1 MAWATIPRFPDYLI
15 SDQGE
20 VMSFRPKNGRGP
32 RALTGRLMKPSKIK
46 GKKYVHIP
54 LLDVTGTRI
63 WRKVH
68 LLVLECFRGPCP
80 PGMQGC
86 HADDDQTNNRLSNL
100 RWDTHANNVLDKI
113 ANGKQIRGEAVSISV
128 LTEAQA
134 QEVIDAMP
142 TWKFGMGRMFAKKFG
157 VDDGTISSIKRGRT
171 WKHLK

>member
-15 SDQGE
+15 SDKGE

-32 RALTGRLMKPSKIK
+32 RCATGRLMKPSKIK
-46 GKKYVHIP
+46 GKKYVHVP

-86 HADDDQTNNRLSNL
+86 HADDDQTNNLLSNL

-113 ANGKQIRGEAVSISV
+113 ANGKQVRGNDSPRSI
-128 LTEAQA
+128 LTEDQA
-134 QEVIDAMP
+134 REIKAMFP
-142 TWKFGMGRMFAKKFG
+142 TWGRNTTSQLATKFG
-157 VDDGTISSIKRGRT
+157 VSWSAINSIRIGRT
-171 WKHLK
+171 WSSV